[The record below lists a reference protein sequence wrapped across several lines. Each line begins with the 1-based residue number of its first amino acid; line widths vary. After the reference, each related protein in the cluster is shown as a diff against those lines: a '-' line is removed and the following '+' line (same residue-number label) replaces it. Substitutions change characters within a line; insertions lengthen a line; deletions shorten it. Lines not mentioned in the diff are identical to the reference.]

1 MKMILATIED
11 PKIES
16 VSQVL
21 LQADFR
27 ITRLASTGSLL
38 REGSTTLMVGI
49 NDEEVEQVLAIIREQ
64 FTTQEEKKKTQ
75 ATIFVL
81 NVKDF
86 ERG

>member
-11 PKIES
+11 SKIES

-21 LQADFR
+21 LQANFR
-27 ITRLASTGSLL
+27 VTRLASTGSLL
-38 REGSTTLMVGI
+38 REGTTTLMIGVK
-49 NDEEVEQVLAIIREQ
+49 DDVVEKVLGTIREQ
-64 FTTQEEKKKTQ
+64 FSTPETNKKPQ

-81 NVKDF
+81 NVRDF

>member
-11 PKIES
+11 SKIES

-27 ITRLASTGSLL
+27 VTRLASTGSLL
-38 REGSTTLMVGI
+38 REGTTSLMVGVK
-49 NDEEVEQVLAIIREQ
+49 DEEIETALALIRDQ
-64 FTTQEEKKKTQ
+64 FPAQEENKKTQ
-75 ATIFVL
+75 VTIFVL